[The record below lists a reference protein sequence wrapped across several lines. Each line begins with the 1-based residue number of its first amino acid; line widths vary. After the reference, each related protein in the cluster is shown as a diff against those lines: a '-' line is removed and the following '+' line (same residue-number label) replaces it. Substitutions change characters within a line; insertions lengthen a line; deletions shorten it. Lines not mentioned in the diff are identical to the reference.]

1 MTNSLCVKL
10 VILKLR
16 FFLWHLTMYM
26 MLRHLKILND
36 MKTCTSL
43 SNDKYYTPITPS
55 SHWVDVI
62 NCDLL
67 LLFYKG
73 SYQPNEKNV

>member
-1 MTNSLCVKL
+1 MS
-10 VILKLR
+10 
-16 FFLWHLTMYM
+16 
-26 MLRHLKILND
+26 RHLKILND